1 MEKLTGTVIK
11 SQSGFFWT
19 LTERGVLRCTLR
31 GRLKRLRVAS
41 DIATLGD
48 HVVVT
53 PTLNDEGAIEEV
65 LPRRSKLARRAA
77 GQKGIWKEDVIVANA
92 DQIVIVFAV
101 ANPEPHLR
109 MLDRYLIM
117 AEMNNMQA
125 VIVANKCELRPAE
138 ESRELFAPYIEI
150 GYPVLFT
157 STKAHI
163 GIDELRGLLQNKLS
177 ALSGPSGVG
186 KSSLLNVI
194 QPGLYLQTSEVSE
207 TLHKGRHTTV
217 FAELHPLDGGGYV
230 ADTPGIREMGLW
242 QVPAEDLDWLY
253 REFRPFVD
261 QCFFQPCTHLHEPNC
276 GVRQAVEQG
285 EISVVRYTSY
295 SRLREEIDAAVTY

>member
-1 MEKLTGTVIK
+1 M
-11 SQSGFFWT
+11 
-19 LTERGVLRCTLR
+19 
-31 GRLKRLRVAS
+31 
-41 DIATLGD
+41 
-48 HVVVT
+48 
-53 PTLNDEGAIEEV
+53 
-65 LPRRSKLARRAA
+65 
-77 GQKGIWKEDVIVANA
+77 ANA

-117 AEMNNMQA
+117 AELNDMQA
-125 VIVANKCELRPAE
+125 VIVANKCELVPAE
-138 ESRELFAPYIEI
+138 ESRELFAPYAAI

-157 STKAHI
+157 STKQHI
-163 GIDELRGLLQNKLS
+163 GIDDLRDHLHNKLS

-186 KSSLLNVI
+186 KSSLLNAM
-194 QPGLYLQTSEVSE
+194 QPGLQLRTGDISDALS
-207 TLHKGRHTTV
+207 KGKHTTV

-253 REFRPFVD
+253 REFRPFIGE
-261 QCFFQPCTHLHEPNC
+261 CFFQPCTHLHEPDC
-276 GVRQAVEQG
+276 AVRQAVEDG
-285 EISVVRYTSY
+285 DISTVRYISY

>member
-1 MEKLTGTVIK
+1 MERITGTVIK

-19 LTERGVLRCTLR
+19 RTEHGVLRCRLR

-48 HVVVT
+48 DVIVT
-53 PTLNDEGAIEEV
+53 PTLNNEGAIEEV

-117 AEMNNMQA
+117 AELNEMQA
-125 VIVANKCELRPAE
+125 VIVANKCELVPAE
-138 ESRELFAPYIEI
+138 ASRELFAPYAAI

-157 STKAHI
+157 STKQHI
-163 GIDELRGLLQNKLS
+163 GIDDLRDHLQNKLS

-186 KSSLLNVI
+186 KSSLLNAM
-194 QPGLYLQTSEVSE
+194 QPGLQLRTGDISDALS
-207 TLHKGRHTTV
+207 KGKHTTV

-253 REFRPFVD
+253 REFRPFIGE
-261 QCFFQPCTHLHEPNC
+261 CFFQPCTHLHEPDC
-276 GVRQAVEQG
+276 AVRQAVEDG
-285 EISVVRYTSY
+285 DISAVRYISY
-295 SRLREEIDAAVTY
+295 SRLREEIDVAVTY

>member
-1 MEKLTGTVIK
+1 MNTLTGTVIK

-19 LTERGVLRCTLR
+19 RTERGVLRCTLR
-31 GRLKRLRVAS
+31 GRLKKTRVAS
-41 DIATLGD
+41 DIATIGD

-65 LPRRSKLARRAA
+65 LPRQSKLARRAA

-92 DQIVIVFAV
+92 DQVVIVFAV

-117 AEMNNMQA
+117 AEMNDMPA
-125 VIVANKCELRPAE
+125 IIVANKCELIPAE
-138 ESRELFAPYIEI
+138 ESRALFMPYSDI
-150 GYPVLFT
+150 GYTVLFT
-157 STKAHI
+157 STREHI
-163 GIDELRGLLQNKLS
+163 GIDDLRGHLQGKLS

-186 KSSLLNVI
+186 KSSLLNVV
-194 QPGLYLQTSEVSE
+194 QPGLHLRTSDISNA
-207 TLHKGRHTTV
+207 LNKGRHTTV

-230 ADTPGIREMGLW
+230 ADTPGIREIGLW

-253 REFRPFVD
+253 REFRPFIGA
-261 QCFFQPCTHLHEPNC
+261 CYFQPCTHLHEPDC
-276 GVRQAVEQG
+276 AVRQAVEDG
-285 EISVVRYTSY
+285 EITPVRYDSY
-295 SRLREEIDAAVTY
+295 SRLREEIDAAVAY